1 MSVAGNCLTTV
12 NKLECLNTTS
22 SLHLPPS
29 LIVTMRTVYTF
40 YLPSAFVSHVIN
52 IGNSSHA
59 LLNSSKPSSYTSGN
73 KCIITCT
80 SGLSIVMYLTTL
92 LPGPREVLG
101 LMFSLCT
108 PPYCIFMAAI
118 LLSVSLVCMLELG
131 NNNKIMCSLMLRN
144 MRYIVDPCYCQLLV
158 ITMTKVN
165 NIC

>member
-1 MSVAGNCLTTV
+1 M
-12 NKLECLNTTS
+12 
-22 SLHLPPS
+22 
-29 LIVTMRTVYTF
+29 
-40 YLPSAFVSHVIN
+40 
-52 IGNSSHA
+52 

-144 MRYIVDPCYCQLLV
+144 MRYIVEPCYCHLLV
-158 ITMTKVN
+158 IAMTTVDKCLAALLIDLISPAGRPSMAVRETKYDI
-165 NIC
+165 ICP

>member
-1 MSVAGNCLTTV
+1 MVFMCFSTPL
-12 NKLECLNTTS
+12 
-22 SLHLPPS
+22 SLQA
-29 LIVTMRTVYTF
+29 T
-40 YLPSAFVSHVIN
+40 
-52 IGNSSHA
+52 
-59 LLNSSKPSSYTSGN
+59 YTSGN
-73 KCIITCT
+73 KCIIACT

-144 MRYIVDPCYCQLLV
+144 MRYIVEPCYCQLLV
-158 ITMTKVN
+158 IAMTTVDKCLAALLIDLISPTGRPSMAV
-165 NIC
+165 